1 MLVNGLIHEV
11 ETLLSRYDAKDVHP
25 LDSIGYGQVVS
36 YLKGELI
43 YQDMID
49 EINLRTR
56 QYVKKQRTWFKNEP
70 IDLELDISNNTNL
83 TEIIS
88 VIISNFNN

>member
-1 MLVNGLIHEV
+1 MLANGLINEV
-11 ETLLSRYDAKDVHP
+11 ETLLSKYDANNVHP
-25 LDSIGYGQVVS
+25 LDSIGYKQVIS
-36 YLKGELI
+36 HLNGELS

-70 IDLELDISNNTNL
+70 VDLEFDVSNNTNV
-83 TEIIS
+83 TEMIS